1 MKNIKDRIKAH
12 EGFRDTIYK
21 DSLGKPTIGWGHL
34 VLDTDN
40 FQENIAYSVEE
51 LESTF
56 DYDYN
61 IALEGAN
68 TLIQA
73 HLGSNEYNELSEQ
86 NKHII
91 KGIITEMVF
100 QLGTTGVSKF
110 TQMWLNLDLCNFARA
125 SQEMLDSKWYQQ
137 TKERCIE
144 LSCVIRNIK

>member
-40 FQENIAYSVEE
+40 FQENIVYSVEE

-73 HLGSNEYNELSEQ
+73 HLGSIEYNELPEQ
-86 NKHII
+86 NKYII
-91 KGIITEMVF
+91 KGVITEMVF

-110 TQMWLNLDLCNFARA
+110 KQMWLNLDSCNFGRA
-125 SQEMLDSKWYQQ
+125 SQEMMDSRWYKQ
-137 TKERCIE
+137 TQARCIE
-144 LSCVIRNIK
+144 LSGIIRNIK